1 MMGDPAEPVGAGSAT
16 FTVTGNPAINLRS
29 LSVARSLAT
38 SRQLF
43 SSEVRNPSLFLAFG
57 PFDRTAS

>member
-29 LSVARSLAT
+29 LSVARSPACT
-38 SRQLF
+38 PDF
-43 SSEVRNPSLFLAFG
+43 ARNVAAVVLV
-57 PFDRTAS
+57 